1 MDDKLVDEIIGAYGK
16 VLQQN
21 PKVVYPSESELPYTK
36 DQIRRAISIKL
47 LKDLD
52 LEMKYRN
59 TLESAYLLLENYLP
73 PQEFDRVNEYQ
84 TLMLSLEPSLDK
96 TASEEDKGAIWK
108 MRNKIVNLHNS
119 YTEITKVVSERM
131 DERMK
136 DIQSIRRIIGLSEE

>member
-21 PKVVYPSESELPYTK
+21 PKVVYTSVSELPYTK

-47 LKDLD
+47 LKDLE
-52 LEMKYRN
+52 LEINNRN
-59 TLESAYLLLENYLP
+59 TLESTYLLLENYLP

-84 TLMLSLEPSLDK
+84 TLMLSLESSLDK
-96 TASEEDKGAIWK
+96 TASEEDKEALWK
-108 MRNKIVNLHNS
+108 IRHEIANLHDS
-119 YTEITKVVSERM
+119 YTEIIKVVP
-131 DERMK
+131 ERMK